1 MEAFIDMAA
10 AALVLGVG
18 ATLLLDGWSW
28 LLNKG
33 FGVKSLSFCLVGRW
47 FALMRHGQFR
57 HNGIGKAPA
66 QGWRMCAGLDRAL
79 CDWCVIRL
87 TTAAL
92 AGRTV
97 AGCANA
103 GTGVNPRRRYC
114 ADAIFADA
122 AGVWSGGCGG

>member
-1 MEAFIDMAA
+1 MTA
-10 AALVLGVG
+10 AALVLGIG

-66 QGWRMCAGLDRAL
+66 QRGECVLGWSAHYVIGV
-79 CDWCVIRL
+79 VIRL
-87 TTAAL
+87 AIAVL
-92 AGRTV
+92 ARGDN
-97 AGCANA
+97 GW
-103 GTGVNPRRRYC
+103 RRQR
-114 ADAIFADA
+114 
-122 AGVWSGGCGG
+122 WHRR